1 MVKARDFDSRIRWFK
16 SINGSQKNKEE
27 KNVKAKYEPMFNLK
41 FRRIEKGM
49 TQEELAKKIDIS
61 PNLISM
67 YELGKIYPRKPTLD
81 AMAKALDCE
90 VKDIV

>member
-1 MVKARDFDSRIRWFK
+1 M
-16 SINGSQKNKEE
+16 
-27 KNVKAKYEPMFNLK
+27 KAKYEPMLNLK

-49 TQEELAKKIDIS
+49 TQEDLAKKIDIS

-81 AMAKALDCE
+81 AMAKALECE
-90 VKDIV
+90 IKDIV